1 MTDIKKYKSVAISID
16 TYQRAKPIAEKN
28 YMSMASFIRYLVDKE
43 QNKPT
48 LKNGE
53 DKHVGK
59 QWKKNQISFIYS
71 SFE

>member
-1 MTDIKKYKSVAISID
+1 MNDVKKYKYVAIIID
-16 TYQRAKPIAEKN
+16 TYQRSKPIAEKN

-43 QNKPT
+43 QDKPT

-59 QWKKNQISFIYS
+59 Q
-71 SFE
+71 

>member
-16 TYQRAKPIAEKN
+16 TYKRAKPIAEKN

-43 QNKPT
+43 QDSPT

-53 DKHVGK
+53 DKHVRHQG
-59 QWKKNQISFIYS
+59 
-71 SFE
+71 

>member
-1 MTDIKKYKSVAISID
+1 MTDVKKYKSVAISIA

-43 QNKPT
+43 QDKPT

-59 QWKKNQISFIYS
+59 Q
-71 SFE
+71 

>member
-16 TYQRAKPIAEKN
+16 TYKKAKPIAEKN

-43 QNKPT
+43 QEDRPT

-53 DKHVGK
+53 DNHVR
-59 QWKKNQISFIYS
+59 N
-71 SFE
+71 E